1 MTRRLRPSSIR
12 RALPDVL
19 IFADSV
25 VSAEMRHEVP
35 VLVPDPFLYAE
46 KDGKRYSASS
56 SFEVSRIAE
65 AGIEA
70 HPWEEFGYDELI
82 EKGLPREEITW
93 LHVNLNVCRS
103 LGIEEATVPRSFP
116 TLVAD
121 HLRAN
126 GITINPDYRFFADRR
141 RVKTEAEI
149 AGIRRAQKAA
159 EAGMGAAKE
168 LLARAERS
176 NGSLSVDGEPL
187 TSELLKVAIRQAFTD
202 HGVSG
207 DDFIVSHGAQTAIGH
222 DLGSGEIAPDEPV
235 VIDLWPK
242 DPESGCYADMTRSY
256 VVGTPPDELVEYH
269 RLVKEALDI
278 SLAATKAGVP
288 GKELFILVC
297 EFFEEHGQKT
307 ALSKAH
313 GEVLEDG
320 FFHGLGHGV
329 GLEVH
334 EAPGMGR
341 GSVGELMAGDVVT
354 LEPGLYRQ
362 GFGGCR
368 LEDLVLV
375 TEDGAENLTNFP
387 YDLTP

>member
-1 MTRRLRPSSIR
+1 M
-12 RALPDVL
+12 PDVL

-25 VSAEMRHEVP
+25 LSPEMRHEVP
-35 VLVPDPFLYAE
+35 VMVPDPFLYAD
-46 KDGKRYSASS
+46 KGGKRYAAAS

-70 HPWEEFGYDELI
+70 HPWEDFGYDELI
-82 EKGLPREEITW
+82 AEGLPREEITW
-93 LHVNLNVCRS
+93 LHVNLNACRAF
-103 LGIEEATVPRSFP
+103 GIEDAVVPRSFP
-116 TLVAD
+116 ALVAD

-126 GITINPDYRFFADRR
+126 GITLHPDYGFFADKR
-141 RVKTEAEI
+141 RVKTEAEL
-149 AGIRRAQKAA
+149 AGIRRAQRAA

-168 LLARAERS
+168 ILARAERS
-176 NGSLSVDGEPL
+176 NGSLTVGGEPL
-187 TSELLKVAIRQAFTD
+187 TSELVKVAIRRAFTE
-202 HGVSG
+202 HGATS
-207 DDFIVSHGAQTAIGH
+207 DDFIVSHGAQAAIGH
-222 DLGSGEIAPDEPV
+222 ELGFGVILPDEPI

-242 DPESGCYADMTRSY
+242 DPESGCFADMTRTY
-256 VVGTPPDELVEYH
+256 VVGTPPEELVEYH
-269 RLVKEALDI
+269 RLVKEALDR
-278 SLAATKAGVP
+278 SFAATKAGVP
-288 GKELFILVC
+288 GSEVFILVC
-297 EFFEEHGQKT
+297 NFFEENGQKT
-307 ALSKAH
+307 AISKAP

-341 GSVGELMAGDVVT
+341 GSSGHLVAGDVVT

-375 TEDGAENLTNFP
+375 TENGAENLTDFP

>member
-1 MTRRLRPSSIR
+1 V
-12 RALPDVL
+12 PDVL

-25 VSAEMRHEVP
+25 VSPEMRHEVP

-46 KDGKRYSASS
+46 KDGRRHAAST
-56 SFEVSRIAE
+56 SFEVDRIAV

-70 HPWEEFGYDELI
+70 HPWEDFGYDELI
-82 EKGLPREEITW
+82 GQGLPREEITW
-93 LHVNLNVCRS
+93 LHINLNACRAF
-103 LGIEEATVPRSFP
+103 GVEDAAVPRSFP
-116 TLVAD
+116 ASVAD

-126 GITINPDYRFFADRR
+126 GITLHPDYDFFADRR

-168 LLARAERS
+168 LLACAEGS
-176 NGSLSVDGEPL
+176 NGSLTADGKPL
-187 TSELLKVAIRQAFTD
+187 TCELLKSAIRQAFTD
-202 HGVSG
+202 QGVSI
-207 DDFIVSHGAQTAIGH
+207 DDFIVSHGEQTAIGH
-222 DLGSGEIAPDEPV
+222 ELGFGPIAPDEPV

-242 DPESGCYADMTRSY
+242 DPESGCYADMTRTF
-256 VVGTPPDELVEYH
+256 VVGTPPEELVEYH
-269 RLVKEALDI
+269 RLVKEALDR
-278 SLAATKAGVP
+278 SFASTKAGVP
-288 GKELFILVC
+288 GFDVFNLVC

-307 ALSKAH
+307 AISKPP
-313 GEVLEDG
+313 GEVLENG

-341 GSVGELMAGDVVT
+341 GSTGELLAGDVVT

-375 TEDGAENLTNFP
+375 TENEAEKLTDFP
-387 YDLTP
+387 YDLEP

>member
-1 MTRRLRPSSIR
+1 V
-12 RALPDVL
+12 PDVL

-25 VSAEMRHEVP
+25 VSPEMRHEVP

-46 KDGKRYSASS
+46 KDGRRHAAST
-56 SFEVSRIAE
+56 SFEVDRIAV

-70 HPWEEFGYDELI
+70 HPWEDFGYDELI
-82 EKGLPREEITW
+82 GQGLPREEITW
-93 LHVNLNVCRS
+93 LHINLNACRAF
-103 LGIEEATVPRSFP
+103 GVEDAAVPRSFP
-116 TLVAD
+116 ASVAD

-126 GITINPDYRFFADRR
+126 GITLHPDYDFFADRR

-168 LLARAERS
+168 LLACAEGS
-176 NGSLSVDGEPL
+176 NGSLTADGKPL
-187 TSELLKVAIRQAFTD
+187 TCELLKSAIRQAFTD
-202 HGVSG
+202 QGVSI
-207 DDFIVSHGAQTAIGH
+207 DDFIVSHGEQTAIGH
-222 DLGSGEIAPDEPV
+222 ELGFGPIAPDEPV

-242 DPESGCYADMTRSY
+242 DPESGCYADMTRTF
-256 VVGTPPDELVEYH
+256 VVGTPPEELVEYH
-269 RLVKEALDI
+269 RLVKEALDR
-278 SLAATKAGVP
+278 SFASTKAGVP
-288 GKELFILVC
+288 GFDVFNLVC

-307 ALSKAH
+307 AISKPP
-313 GEVLEDG
+313 GEVLENG

-341 GSVGELMAGDVVT
+341 GSTGELLAGDVVT

-375 TEDGAENLTNFP
+375 TENGAEKLTDFP
-387 YDLTP
+387 YDLEP